1 MKTTFYKGLD
11 SVQTPTNYS
20 CLLLKHWIFQMKHFP
35 FIPVKNHS
43 SNKHFH
49 KVLLEEWI
57 ENDVT
62 K

>member
-11 SVQTPTNYS
+11 SVQTPNKLFLPFTKTLNIS
-20 CLLLKHWIFQMKHFP
+20 DETFP
-35 FIPVKNHS
+35 FIPVKDHS